1 MFRLA
6 SILYALAGPTLAG
19 ILVIAALTMGR
30 DDLRS
35 ILWAALVGAVLGLPA
50 SWIIARKILSV

>member
-19 ILVIAALTMGR
+19 ILVIAALTTGR

-35 ILWAALVGAVLGLPA
+35 ILWAAVIGAVLGLPTA
-50 SWIIARKILSV
+50 WIIAKKILSA